1 VIVCERDESIPS
13 PIHEHDA
20 ERATE
25 FKGDSSSHHR
35 NESLSSSSSSSSSSL
50 SFTGNFKRYSLVSIH
65 AEEVNP
71 IVGETELSPVGL
83 VDPSR
88 PLSIIGPDCGGYCD
102 SNSGEIDLPEQ
113 EFHQSHPPWRAFFTH
128 PVAITLL
135 VNGWVYVSSHK
146 IIRCFHRV
154 YCKDCYLH
162 TYIHTQKYYAPS
174 YIIHAA
180 IYIQHIHTL
189 F

>member
-1 VIVCERDESIPS
+1 MIVCERDESIPS
-13 PIHEHDA
+13 PIHD
-20 ERATE
+20 TE

-35 NESLSSSSSSSSSSL
+35 NESLSSSSSSF

-71 IVGETELSPVGL
+71 IVVETELSPVGL

-88 PLSIIGPDCGGYCD
+88 PLSNIGPVCGGYCD
-102 SNSGEIDLPEQ
+102 SNSSEVDLPEQ

-162 TYIHTQKYYAPS
+162 TYTKVLRTIIRAYTYSTCIHYS
-174 YIIHAA
+174 NR
-180 IYIQHIHTL
+180 
-189 F
+189 